1 MINKVTYYF
10 ISKDNRYVSDS
21 KDNIEEIRKDAIEYK
36 KNNKEKVLIYRN
48 EFSLVLDK
56 NGETIYSSDISIR
69 EFNTEEEVNEN
80 V

>member
-10 ISKDNRYVSDS
+10 ISKDNRYFSDS

-36 KNNKEKVLIYRN
+36 KNSKEKVLIYRN
-48 EFSLVLDK
+48 EFSLILDK
-56 NGETIYSSDISIR
+56 NGETIYSSDIRIR